1 MSVSTW
7 SGHEHYR
14 WVVLAAGMFAQ
25 ASTSTFFQGLASI
38 GPALR
43 AGQGLSLPQ
52 LGLLLG
58 APMAGFVV
66 TLLPW
71 GLASD
76 RFHERQVMT
85 VGLVGTAGF
94 LLLTSLVSGLWPLC
108 VCLGLA
114 GAAGASVNAASG
126 RAVLRWFARGR
137 RGFAMGL
144 RQTSVPVG
152 AAAAAVMLPAV
163 AAGLGVAVGIR
174 ILAATTLLAAVSS
187 WLFMREPPVPQA
199 TGAPAVPG
207 PDGAT
212 LPTGGVDSARRAQR
226 RSFRNV
232 VAASSSLVVCQ
243 TIFVSFVV
251 EMLHGHRQMSLR
263 SASLVFAVAQVTGA
277 LARVAVGGWSDRTP
291 DRLGPLRVLAFAM
304 AVGGLALGVTVN
316 GPLPVLVAL
325 CVVVG
330 ALVICWNGL
339 AFTAAGELA
348 PPARVGTAL
357 GLQSTANFFVASVT
371 PFLIGTFIARTGSTF
386 GFGLIALPATVA
398 GLLLLRAHA
407 RRTRPVSTTSVE
419 ESLL

>member
-1 MSVSTW
+1 MKISGSVESA
-7 SGHEHYR
+7 HYK

-43 AGQGLSLPQ
+43 DSEGLTLAQ

-76 RFHERQVMT
+76 RFDERRVMAA
-85 VGLVGTAGF
+85 GLGATAGF
-94 LLLTSLVSGLWPLC
+94 LLLTSFVSGLWPLC
-108 VCLGLA
+108 VCLVLS

-126 RAVLRWFARGR
+126 RAVLRWFTHRR

-144 RQTSVPVG
+144 RQTSVPLG
-152 AAAAAVMLPAV
+152 AAAAAVMLPTV
-163 AAGLGVAVGIR
+163 ATSLGVGVGIR
-174 ILAATTLLAAVSS
+174 ILAVICLLAAVSS
-187 WLFMREPPVPQA
+187 WLWVREPPINQSVEVPV
-199 TGAPAVPG
+199 APVGFVAPSA
-207 PDGAT
+207 PDDVT
-212 LPTGGVDSARRAQR
+212 RRDRR
-226 RSFRNV
+226 RSFRNL
-232 VAASSSLVVCQ
+232 VAASSSLVICQ

-277 LARVAVGGWSDRTP
+277 LARVAVGSWSDRMP
-291 DRLGPLRVLAFAM
+291 DRLGPLRILAFAM
-304 AVGGLALGVTVN
+304 ALGGLALGVSVD
-316 GPLPVLVAL
+316 GPLPLLVAL

-348 PPARVGTAL
+348 PSARMGTAL

-371 PFLIGTFIARTGSTF
+371 PFLIGTLIAMTGFTF
-386 GFGLIALPATVA
+386 GFGLIAVPATLA
-398 GLLLLRAHA
+398 GVLLLRIHSQ
-407 RRTRPVSTTSVE
+407 RTRSAATVTEAKEISR
-419 ESLL
+419 